1 MGDLFL
7 QNDLRAIE
15 AGLWQLLLESVKSF
29 KAPFHTGAVA
39 TVYEQRPEVRSVVL
53 RQADGQKKKLFFH
66 TDLRSPKIP
75 QLQLKPQLSWL
86 FYDKD
91 IRMQL
96 RLAATAIIHTDD
108 DVANEAWEQAKLASR
123 LTYTTSSASG
133 TILTAP
139 ELINLNQT
147 EVEPEL
153 ITIARNNFCV
163 VETTV
168 QEMDWV
174 LLHHTGNRRALFN
187 YTTQQFQWIQV

>member
-7 QNDLRAIE
+7 QYDLQAIE
-15 AGLWQLLLESVKSF
+15 AALWKLLLESVKSF

-39 TVYEQRPEVRSVVL
+39 TVFENRPEVRTVVL
-53 RQADGQKKKLFFH
+53 RHADAEHKKLFFH
-66 TDLRSPKIP
+66 TDTRSPKIS
-75 QLQLKPQLSWL
+75 QLQQEPQLSWL

-96 RLAATAIIHTDD
+96 RIAAAAVIHTAN
-108 DVANEAWEQAKLASR
+108 DVANEAWEQARLASR

-133 TILTAP
+133 TILSAP

-147 EVEPEL
+147 EVEPVL
-153 ITIARNNFCV
+153 ITTARNNFCV

-174 LLHHTGNRRALFN
+174 LLHHAGNRRALFN
-187 YTTQQFQWIQV
+187 YNTQQFQWIQV

>member
-7 QNDLRAIE
+7 QYDLQAIE
-15 AGLWQLLLESVKSF
+15 AGLWNLLLESVKSF
-29 KAPFHTGAVA
+29 KAPFHTGTVA
-39 TVYEQRPEVRSVVL
+39 TVFEQRPEVRTVVL
-53 RQADGQKKKLFFH
+53 RHADVEQKKLFFH
-66 TDLRSPKIP
+66 TDSRSPKVP

-96 RLAATAIIHTDD
+96 RLAATAVIHTND
-108 DVANEAWEQAKLASR
+108 DVVNEAWRQARLSSR

-133 TILTAP
+133 TILSGP

-147 EVEPEL
+147 EAEPEL

-163 VETTV
+163 VETSV

-187 YTTQQFQWIQV
+187 YNTKQFQWIQV